1 MMSDASKKNYY
12 TSTAKSKKQV
22 AIERMMSRW

>member
-1 MMSDASKKNYY
+1 MMSNYNKKSYY

-22 AIERMMSRW
+22 AIERMMSNW